1 MATNK
6 QNKYPHKYS
15 KRFCC
20 LIKRNNPNQ
29 NHGLSPSKNW
39 QNLYPSR
46 VARARVFL
54 TVYSFLSRTLETK
67 SNLNM
72 AENGGVEV
80 MVVFQHLFNKVS

>member
-20 LIKRNNPNQ
+20 LIKRNNPNPNQ
-29 NHGLSPSKNW
+29 NHGLSPSKNR

-46 VARARVFL
+46 ASFL
-54 TVYSFLSRTLETK
+54 AVYSFLSRTLGTN
-67 SNLNM
+67 SNLKM
-72 AENGGVEV
+72 AANGGAED
-80 MVVFQHLFNKVS
+80 MVVFQHLFYKVS